1 MLAVFVFVMVME
13 VRLLL
18 RVVAVETERAVVQ
31 GLCRLARAY
40 FACPFVHCHVS
51 SAAAAAAGCR
61 WLLQHPQLRHIPNAD
76 SFRRPIANDLAL

>member
-31 GLCRLARAY
+31 G
-40 FACPFVHCHVS
+40 
-51 SAAAAAAGCR
+51 
-61 WLLQHPQLRHIPNAD
+61 
-76 SFRRPIANDLAL
+76 